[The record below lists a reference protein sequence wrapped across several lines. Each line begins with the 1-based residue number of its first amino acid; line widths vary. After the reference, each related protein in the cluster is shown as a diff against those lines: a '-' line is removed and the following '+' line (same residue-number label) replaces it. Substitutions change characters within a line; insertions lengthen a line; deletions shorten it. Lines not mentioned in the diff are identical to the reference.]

1 MSQNSQ
7 TMNEH
12 TASLGLLR
20 WVQMA
25 YVFVALFLF
34 WLLDKLGTSVWQKF
48 AEPSEGVVS
57 GVALVVAAAGVL
69 WLYQRPA
76 VQKFTTEVVAE
87 LARVSW
93 PTRAETTAATV
104 VVIITSLIA
113 AAIVGGYD
121 AVWSFLTDY
130 IYKV

>member
-1 MSQNSQ
+1 
-7 TMNEH
+7 
-12 TASLGLLR
+12 
-20 WVQMA
+20 MA
-25 YVFVALFLF
+25 YVVVALFLF

-57 GVALVVAAAGVL
+57 GVALVVAAVGVL

-76 VQKFTTEVVAE
+76 VQKLTTEVVAE